1 LSDYI
6 GDYINSGYS
15 TMASGYLTTAFRVLG
30 DTFRMLDE
38 PISWLIYFTNI
49 GYYDAPITTRP

>member
-1 LSDYI
+1 
-6 GDYINSGYS
+6 
-15 TMASGYLTTAFRVLG
+15 MASGYLTTAFRVLG

-49 GYYDAPITTRP
+49 GYYDSPITQLGHEPS